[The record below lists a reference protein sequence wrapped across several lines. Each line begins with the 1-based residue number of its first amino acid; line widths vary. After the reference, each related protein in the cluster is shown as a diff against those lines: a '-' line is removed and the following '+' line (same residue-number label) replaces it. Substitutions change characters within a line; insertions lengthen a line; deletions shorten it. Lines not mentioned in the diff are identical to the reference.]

1 MLGDCYRFKLPVAVT
16 RNGDDRLSMSGL
28 NFLRITAIPGV
39 AGVVPCHR
47 ILLITQMGIHL
58 TFKHLFQYL
67 RMQLIQKPAHIRF
80 CLELAKE
87 LLA

>member
-1 MLGDCYRFKLPVAVT
+1 MFGNCYRFKLPVAVT
-16 RNGDDRLSMSGL
+16 RNGEDRFSMSGPD
-28 NFLRITAIPGV
+28 FLRITAIPGV
-39 AGVVPCHR
+39 AGVVSCHR
-47 ILLITQMGIHL
+47 ILLITQMGILL

-67 RMQLIQKPAHIRF
+67 RMQLIQKLAHIGF